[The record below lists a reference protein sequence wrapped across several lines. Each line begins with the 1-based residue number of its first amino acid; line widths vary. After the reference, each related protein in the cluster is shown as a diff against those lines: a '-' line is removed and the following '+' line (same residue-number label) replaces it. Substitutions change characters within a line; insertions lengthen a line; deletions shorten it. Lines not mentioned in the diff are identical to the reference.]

1 MVIIDYLHLTT
12 DDLMRFSVKGIFWY
26 RHFQISVLRISVRVT
41 ATISEFI
48 WVNLRWEI
56 QQPSDP
62 SRLFPV
68 LKTVWWGERQLF
80 TEHAVCK

>member
-12 DDLMRFSVKGIFWY
+12 DDLMRFSVKGIFWR
-26 RHFQISVLRISVRVT
+26 RHFQIPVLRISVRVT

-48 WVNLRWEI
+48 CVYLWLKI
-56 QQPSDP
+56 QQPFDP

-68 LKTVWWGERQLF
+68 LKTMWLGER
-80 TEHAVCK
+80 